1 MSPKICIIENNII
14 KILKRLAIPGNAAKI
29 YIYLLKYGEQN
40 GYSISKNSGINN
52 SVIYRELERLKR
64 NNLIIEIGIN
74 NKTYQAIN
82 SHALLNKLKRNNK
95 KDEKNLEDSLSLL
108 LNTSNSQVNI
118 KINNYED
125 LIVQIIGELKK
136 TNCEVLIRV
145 WDEEFIR
152 IKDTLESLNNK
163 QIRIKILSFTPL
175 KSYIGE
181 VYCYNIDP
189 NKFQEHWKRGIAISI
204 DKKIVIVG
212 NKIGKHPIQGL
223 ISNDLLIT
231 ESIRDQ
237 IILDIEL
244 AKHRLAKK

>member
-1 MSPKICIIENNII
+1 MNFEINII
-14 KILKRLAIPGNAAKI
+14 RILKRLEIPGNAAKI
-29 YIYLLKYGEQN
+29 YIYLLKSGQQN

-52 SVIYRELERLKR
+52 SVIYRELERLKKR
-64 NNLIIEIGIN
+64 NLVIEIGIK
-74 NKTYQAIN
+74 NKSYQAIN
-82 SHALLNKLKRNNK
+82 SHALLNKLKSNNK
-95 KDEKNLEDSLSLL
+95 KDEKTLEDSLSLL
-108 LNTSNSQVNI
+108 LSTSNSQINI

-125 LIVQIIGELKK
+125 LINQTICEIEKAQ
-136 TNCEVLIRV
+136 NEVLIRV
-145 WDEEFIR
+145 WSEEFIR
-152 IKDTLESLNNK
+152 IKDTLENLNNK
-163 QIRIKILSFTPL
+163 KTKIKILSFTPL
-175 KSYIGE
+175 KSYVGD

-189 NKFQEHWKRGIAISI
+189 NKFQDHWKRGIAISI

-223 ISNDLLIT
+223 ISNDSLIT

>member
-1 MSPKICIIENNII
+1 MNFEINII
-14 KILKRLAIPGNAAKI
+14 RILKRLEIPGNAAKI
-29 YIYLLKYGEQN
+29 YIYLLKSGQQN

-52 SVIYRELERLKR
+52 SVIYRELERLKKR
-64 NNLIIEIGIN
+64 NLVIEIGIK
-74 NKTYQAIN
+74 NKSYQAIN
-82 SHALLNKLKRNNK
+82 SHALLNKLKSNNK
-95 KDEKNLEDSLSLL
+95 KDEKTLKDSLSLL
-108 LNTSNSQVNI
+108 LSKSNSYINI

-125 LIVQIIGELKK
+125 LINQTISELEKAQ
-136 TNCEVLIRV
+136 NEVLIRV
-145 WDEEFIR
+145 WNEEYIR
-152 IKDTLESLNNK
+152 IKDTLENLNNK
-163 QIRIKILSFTPL
+163 KIKIKILSFTPL
-175 KSYIGE
+175 KSYVGD

-189 NKFQEHWKRGIAISI
+189 NKFQDHWKRGIAISI

-223 ISNDLLIT
+223 ISNDSLIT

>member
-1 MSPKICIIENNII
+1 MNIEKNII
-14 KILKRLAIPGNAAKI
+14 QILKRFEIPGNAAKI
-29 YIYLLKYGEQN
+29 YIYLLKNGEQN

-64 NNLIIEIGIN
+64 NNLITEIGIK

-82 SHALLNKLKRNNK
+82 SYALLQQLKDNNK
-95 KDEKNLEDSLSLL
+95 KDEKILEDSLSLL
-108 LNTSNSQVNI
+108 LSPSNSKINI
-118 KINNYED
+118 NINNYED
-125 LIVQIIGELKK
+125 LIIQIICELEK
-136 TNCEVLIRV
+136 TKHEVLIRV
-145 WDEEFIR
+145 WDEEYMR
-152 IKDTLESLNNK
+152 IKDSIEKLKNN
-163 QIRIKILSFTPL
+163 QIKIKILSFTPL
-175 KSYIGE
+175 KSSIGV

-189 NKFQEHWKRGIAISI
+189 NKFQEHWKRGIAISM

-223 ISNDLLIT
+223 ISNDPLIT

-244 AKHRLAKK
+244 AKYRLRK

>member
-1 MSPKICIIENNII
+1 MKFEKNII
-14 KILKRLAIPGNAAKI
+14 QILKRFEIPGNAAKI
-29 YIYLLKYGEQN
+29 YIYLLKNGEQN

-64 NNLIIEIGIN
+64 NHLIAEIGIK

-82 SHALLNKLKRNNK
+82 SYALLKQLKDKNKR
-95 KDEKNLEDSLSLL
+95 DEKIFEDSLSLL
-108 LNTSNSQVNI
+108 LNPSNSKINI
-118 KINNYED
+118 NINNYED
-125 LIVQIIGELKK
+125 LIIQIICELEK
-136 TNCEVLIRV
+136 TKQEVLIRV
-145 WDEEFIR
+145 WNEEYTR
-152 IKDTLESLNNK
+152 IKDTLKSLINDK
-163 QIRIKILSFTPL
+163 IKIKILSFTPL
-175 KSYIGE
+175 KATIGE

-189 NKFQEHWKRGIAISI
+189 KKFQEHWKRGIAISI

-223 ISNDLLIT
+223 ISNDSLIT

-244 AKHRLAKK
+244 AKYRLGK

>member
-1 MSPKICIIENNII
+1 MNFENNII
-14 KILKRLAIPGNAAKI
+14 RILKRLEIPGNAAKI
-29 YIYLLKYGEQN
+29 YIYLLKSGQQN

-52 SVIYRELERLKR
+52 SVIYRELERLKKR
-64 NNLIIEIGIN
+64 NLIIEIGIK

-82 SHALLNKLKRNNK
+82 SHALLNKLKSNNK
-95 KDEKNLEDSLSLL
+95 KDEKTLKDSLSLL
-108 LNTSNSQVNI
+108 LSKSNSYINI

-125 LIVQIIGELKK
+125 LINQTISELEKAQ
-136 TNCEVLIRV
+136 NEVLIRV
-145 WDEEFIR
+145 WNEEYIR
-152 IKDTLESLNNK
+152 IKDTLENLNNK
-163 QIRIKILSFTPL
+163 KIKIKILSFTPL
-175 KSYIGE
+175 KSYVGD

-223 ISNDLLIT
+223 ISNDSLIT

-244 AKHRLAKK
+244 AKYRLRK

>member
-1 MSPKICIIENNII
+1 MNFENNIFQ
-14 KILKRLAIPGNAAKI
+14 ILKRLEIPGNAAKI
-29 YIYLLKYGEQN
+29 YIYLLKNGQQN

-64 NNLIIEIGIN
+64 KNLINEIGIK

-82 SHALLNKLKRNNK
+82 SHALLKQLKDNNK
-95 KDEKNLEDSLSLL
+95 KEEKILEDSLSHLL
-108 LNTSNSQVNI
+108 SSSNSQINLN
-118 KINNYED
+118 INNYED
-125 LIVQIIGELKK
+125 LIMEIICELKNTK
-136 TNCEVLIRV
+136 HEVLIRV
-145 WDEEFIR
+145 WEEEYNRIR
-152 IKDTLESLNNK
+152 DILESLNNINVK
-163 QIRIKILSFTPL
+163 IKILSFTPL
-175 KSYIGE
+175 KSHIGE
-181 VYCYNIDP
+181 VYCYNINP

-223 ISNDLLIT
+223 ISNDSLIT

-244 AKHRLAKK
+244 AKYRLRKK